1 LTTSLLV
8 TVADDD
14 LAEVER
20 QLRARVEAGWEQG
33 VPATLRLRELA
44 ADPLEQPWLV
54 RAVVASTPS
63 RLIGSVGF
71 NAPPDD
77 DGRVKIGYDIV
88 ASERRQGS
96 AARGLARCSTGRG
109 PQVALAPAS
118 PPSLP
123 TTNPPSPSSA
133 RSGFSTGASTSTR
146 STDWSSSSS
155 GDCHSRPDRRSES
168 RDSTFPHRQV
178 TVRFRFRL

>member
-71 NAPPDD
+71 NAPPDG
-77 DGRVKIGYDIV
+77 DGRVKLGYDIV

-109 PQVALAPAS
+109 PQVALARAS
-118 PPSLP
+118 RLWLLTTRRPSH
-123 TTNPPSPSSA
+123 SSA
-133 RSGFSTGASTSTR
+133 RSDFARRAIGSTR

-155 GDCHSRPDRRSES
+155 GACHSRLDRRSEPS
-168 RDSTFPHRQV
+168 DSHAGTR
-178 TVRFRFRL
+178 RFLPGSLH